1 MGSASVT
8 KPCFSQILMNTIIF
22 KKVMK
27 RLIFGRNAKESAV
40 NLWRFINPNL
50 ASMKC
55 DFEPLRQIHP

>member
-8 KPCFSQILMNTIIF
+8 KPSFLQILMKTIIF

-27 RLIFGRNAKESAV
+27 RLIFGRNAKESAA

-50 ASMKC
+50 AH
-55 DFEPLRQIHP
+55 EI